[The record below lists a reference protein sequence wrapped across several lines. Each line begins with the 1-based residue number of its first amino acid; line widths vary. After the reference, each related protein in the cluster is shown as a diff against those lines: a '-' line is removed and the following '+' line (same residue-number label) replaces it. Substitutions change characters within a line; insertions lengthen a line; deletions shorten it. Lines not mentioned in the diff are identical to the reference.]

1 MSERLAAPP
10 PADAN
15 DWVYQWLSPADFNPT
30 ADLAKIQAPLLA
42 INSADDV
49 RNPPELGIMESALRQ
64 VKNGKVYIIPV
75 GLELLKRLVDL
86 AEPP

>member
-1 MSERLAAPP
+1 M
-10 PADAN
+10 
-15 DWVYQWLSPADFNPT
+15 
-30 ADLAKIQAPLLA
+30 
-42 INSADDV
+42 